1 MQRGGDFTMALS
13 VLNQE
18 AFVGNQNTFFFFF
31 WYSHLPEE
39 SKEYPLLENQNK
51 ILENYENP
59 PNGIINGS

>member
-1 MQRGGDFTMALS
+1 MALS

-39 SKEYPLLENQNK
+39 SQEYPLFENQNK
-51 ILENYENP
+51 ILENYDNP
-59 PNGIINGS
+59 TKRYY